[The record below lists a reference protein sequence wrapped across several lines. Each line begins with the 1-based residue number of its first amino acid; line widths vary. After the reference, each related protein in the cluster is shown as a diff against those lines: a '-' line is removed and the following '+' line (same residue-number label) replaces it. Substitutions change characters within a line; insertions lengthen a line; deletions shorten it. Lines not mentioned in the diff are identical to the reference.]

1 MAARGTVG
9 FSTES
14 ARNFGRSFFAPD
26 IAAIVEFNMLRVSR
40 IAIWHH
46 SGTPAEPGKNTEHLR
61 NCQPKPNSAR
71 QTSAFQNF
79 SRSLERPPH
88 RPRARSQP
96 RSLRHHLRHEF
107 AEIRELEKRSRE
119 PGLDAAWSQPPP
131 LNVVRSPD
139 PDWNALAQAVRLH
152 RANISPKEPRP
163 AKFTRL
169 PNYGKGSP
177 RLHVSTAPKPASIFP
192 MNLHEKVYQLTE
204 QLAYYLWEQRGSPS
218 GSPELDW
225 EVAEQTLGEFLDS
238 FRRRAWDSGIAL
250 GPDTSSAFPLE

>member
-1 MAARGTVG
+1 MVG

-14 ARNFGRSFFAPD
+14 ARNFGRSIFFAPD

-61 NCQPKPNSAR
+61 TCQPKPNSAK

-119 PGLDAAWSQPPP
+119 PGLYAAWSQPRP

-192 MNLHEKVYQLTE
+192 MNLHEKSTNLLSNWLITFGSNEGVQ
-204 QLAYYLWEQRGSPS
+204 AARPSSIGRSPS
-218 GSPELDW
+218 KPWASSWTAFEDEHGTRGLLW
-225 EVAEQTLGEFLDS
+225 
-238 FRRRAWDSGIAL
+238 AL
-250 GPDTSSAFPLE
+250 TPARLSH

>member
-1 MAARGTVG
+1 LHRQDASVRIFGLSIILYRGVIRKDALGTKWRHAARSNSQPNPRVG
-9 FSTES
+9 GGEASDVQKFVTRKTLTRTW
-14 ARNFGRSFFAPD
+14 A
-26 IAAIVEFNMLRVSR
+26 L
-40 IAIWHH
+40 
-46 SGTPAEPGKNTEHLR
+46 
-61 NCQPKPNSAR
+61 
-71 QTSAFQNF
+71 
-79 SRSLERPPH
+79 RSLV
-88 RPRARSQP
+88 S
-96 RSLRHHLRHEF
+96 
-107 AEIRELEKRSRE
+107 
-119 PGLDAAWSQPPP
+119 AATVD
-131 LNVVRSPD
+131 VVRSPD

-169 PNYGKGSP
+169 PIYGKGSP

-250 GPDTSSAFPLE
+250 GPDTSPTFPLK